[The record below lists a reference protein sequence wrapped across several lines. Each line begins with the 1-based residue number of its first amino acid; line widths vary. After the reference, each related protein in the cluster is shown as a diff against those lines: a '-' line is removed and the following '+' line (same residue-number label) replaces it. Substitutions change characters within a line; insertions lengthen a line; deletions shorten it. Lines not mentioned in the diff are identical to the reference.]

1 MKPQLKSIITKT
13 KSWRLRRST
22 KAKCIIYKSHCG
34 CHNHSWTVV
43 QLISAKIGGSGTLIS
58 HMNLKKHHIITVNRL
73 NLAHF
78 LLIKRI
84 NYRKFSLQSTTTFRN
99 SQINFKLNSKVYCL
113 SVVVIDR
120 FHMSRRP
127 CLCTKKN
134 PVGIELFSQVK
145 NFFYSK
151 QFAKLLTT

>member
-43 QLISAKIGGSGTLIS
+43 QLISVKIGRSGTLISHMNLKKHHVITVNKGKMYNLQSHCGCHNHSWTVVQLISVKIGRSGTLIS

-78 LLIKRI
+78 FLNKTYKLPKILFAI
-84 NYRKFSLQSTTTFRN
+84 NDNRS
-99 SQINFKLNSKVYCL
+99 
-113 SVVVIDR
+113 
-120 FHMSRRP
+120 
-127 CLCTKKN
+127 
-134 PVGIELFSQVK
+134 
-145 NFFYSK
+145 
-151 QFAKLLTT
+151 